1 MKVATVVGARPQFIK
16 AAPLSRA
23 LKAAQI
29 EEFIVHTGQH
39 QDANMSGSF
48 FSELGLAEPRYQL
61 SINNLPHGAMTG
73 RMLEQI
79 ESILLGEQP
88 DMVVVF
94 GDTNSTL
101 AGALAAKKAGIPVAH
116 IEAGMR
122 SGLDFQPE
130 EINRILTDHLSSL
143 LLTSNEE
150 AKEHLLKE
158 GISED
163 KIVVSGDLS
172 LDLFR
177 WQKTHRRLPAGLELP
192 SSFALLTLHR
202 QENVDEP
209 ARLKAWIEALEKVAK
224 HISIV
229 CPLHPRTQARLDK
242 LGLSL
247 PAQIIPPCGH
257 AEILGLTEAST
268 MVLTD
273 SGGLQKEAYFSERP
287 CLTLREAT
295 EWTELVEGGSNML
308 CEPEN
313 LEKHFLELQSK
324 ALKYPA
330 LYGDGKA
337 AIFIARKI
345 REFIESNSS
354 LS

>member
-29 EEFIVHTGQH
+29 EEFFIHTGQH
-39 QDANMSGSF
+39 HDANMSGSF
-48 FSELGLAEPRYQL
+48 FAELELSEPRYHL

-79 ESILLGEQP
+79 ESILLDEQP

-116 IEAGMR
+116 VEAGMR

-143 LLTSNEE
+143 LLTSNEG
-150 AKEHLLKE
+150 AKDHLLKE
-158 GISED
+158 GISET

-172 LDLFR
+172 LDLFN
-177 WQKTHRRLPAGLELP
+177 WQKKHRGLPSGLELP
-192 SSFALLTLHR
+192 SHFALLTLHR

-209 ARLKAWIEALEKVAK
+209 TRLKAWIEALDKIAS
-224 HISIV
+224 HIPLL
-229 CPLHPRTQARLDK
+229 CPIHPRTQARLNQ
-242 LGLSL
+242 LGLSI
-247 PAQIIPPCGH
+247 PAQLIPPCGH
-257 AEILGLTEAST
+257 AEILALTEASSI
-268 MVLTD
+268 VLTD
-273 SGGLQKEAYFSERP
+273 SGGLQKEAYFSQRP

-313 LEKHFLELQSK
+313 LESNYLELQSRN
-324 ALKYPA
+324 LKFPP
-330 LYGDGKA
+330 LYGNGDA
-337 AIFIARKI
+337 AGTIASAI
-345 REFIESNSS
+345 SDFLNS
-354 LS
+354 